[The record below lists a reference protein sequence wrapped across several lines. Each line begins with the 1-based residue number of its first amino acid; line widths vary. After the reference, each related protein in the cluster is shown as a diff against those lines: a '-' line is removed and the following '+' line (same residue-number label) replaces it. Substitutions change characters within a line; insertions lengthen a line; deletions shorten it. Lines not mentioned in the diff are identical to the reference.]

1 MTARSAALRTALVIA
16 LSLAGCARAV
26 EVSSGP
32 APTYPITV
40 RNSVGEDA
48 IVAYDDGSG
57 ARTLGTVQAGR
68 TERFIIAAP
77 RAMAISISAR
87 STSGTRT
94 WGPFALE
101 LAAGETRSVTIR

>member
-1 MTARSAALRTALVIA
+1 MTAHAATLRVALVLA
-16 LSLAGCARAV
+16 LSLTGCARAV

-68 TERFIIAAP
+68 TDRFIIAAP
-77 RAMAISISAR
+77 RAMSVSISAR
-87 STSGTRT
+87 STTGSRT
-94 WGPFALE
+94 WGPFPLE